1 FSLMDE
7 SALERYF
14 DSFIAN
20 VSFHFHLVLCSFH
33 VLHINPVKQ
42 EPKVGFSETKA
53 EVFLLQP
60 LYCEFY
66 DETRQAAESESR
78 TDSSPDYS
86 SQNSTAA
93 GGTPEPEHVDSPV
106 RPMSPVMP
114 VSRVPALNVVSSVR
128 LCCRLDLNLIASK
141 VWNVEYNPKNYKAL
155 TMRIRKPR
163 TTAVI
168 YESGYVICTGA
179 KSEEQSR
186 VAIRR
191 FARMVQKL
199 GFPVSLFNLKIL
211 NLVASCHT
219 FPVSLERLT
228 MAHRQ
233 HCSYEPELFPALF
246 YTVKAGTTL
255 TIWASGKIS
264 YSGAK
269 SQAEVYKVFDTIYPV
284 LSCFRRQ

>member
-1 FSLMDE
+1 MDE

-20 VSFHFHLVLCSFH
+20 ESWTTERNQWNNESHTLLSEE
-33 VLHINPVKQ
+33 LLS
-42 EPKVGFSETKA
+42 EFSRDEA
-53 EVFLLQP
+53 
-60 LYCEFY
+60 

-114 VSRVPALNVVSSVR
+114 VSRVPALPVPQIQNVVSSVR